1 MSLRKRVMASGNKT
15 VITRPGQRADSSTDR
30 VLSIL
35 DLFTEDQPLWT
46 TDLLI
51 ERLGVARATMYRYL
65 RALVET
71 GFLTPDGGG
80 AYSLGPRFIEMDRQI
95 RLADPLLQVAP
106 EVMERIRPAL
116 DGDQLLCRFYGL
128 RVLSIY
134 VDKTDPR
141 IKSSFDR
148 GRPFPLFLGAP
159 SRIILAN
166 LRMQQLQR
174 LFLHHPHEIASAG
187 LGHNWLEFREN
198 MRVVSKRGYAVAS
211 DIDKTLVGISAP
223 IFLPSGDVTASL
235 CLVKLRKE
243 VGEADLPPLGE
254 MAKRAAAEITSR
266 LHRPLRAVASRAP
279 KSLVTARPKR
289 NSPRRASDTAPARRA
304 AARRAST

>member
-1 MSLRKRVMASGNKT
+1 MASGNKT
-15 VITRPGQRADSSTDR
+15 VTTRPGQRADSSTDR

-266 LHRPLRAVASRAP
+266 LHKPLRAVASRAP
-279 KSLVTARPKR
+279 KSLATARPKR
-289 NSPRRASDTAPARRA
+289 NSPRRASDTAAARRA

>member
-1 MSLRKRVMASGNKT
+1 MPSAKPTPTKPN
-15 VITRPGQRADSSTDR
+15 QRLDSSTDR

-35 DLFTEDQPLWT
+35 DLFTEDHPLWT

-51 ERLGVARATMYRYL
+51 ARLGVARATMYRYL

-106 EVMERIRPAL
+106 DVMERIRPEL
-116 DGDQLLCRFYGL
+116 GGDQLLCRFYGL

-187 LGHNWLEFREN
+187 LGNNWLEFREN
-198 MRVVSKRGYAVAS
+198 MRVVHKRGYAVAS
-211 DIDKTLVGISAP
+211 DIDKALVGISAP

-235 CLVKLRKE
+235 CLVKLRRE
-243 VGEADLPPLGE
+243 VSEAELNHLGE
-254 MAKRAAAEITSR
+254 MAKRGAAEITHR
-266 LHRPLRAVASRAP
+266 LQKPLRAVTSRTSKEASVSGSKKPASR
-279 KSLVTARPKR
+279 RPSDPPAER
-289 NSPRRASDTAPARRA
+289 RVAGRRALA
-304 AARRAST
+304 

>member
-1 MSLRKRVMASGNKT
+1 
-15 VITRPGQRADSSTDR
+15 
-30 VLSIL
+30 
-35 DLFTEDQPLWT
+35 
-46 TDLLI
+46 
-51 ERLGVARATMYRYL
+51 
-65 RALVET
+65 
-71 GFLTPDGGG
+71 
-80 AYSLGPRFIEMDRQI
+80 MDRQI
-95 RLADPLLQVAP
+95 RFADPLLQVAP
-106 EVMERIRPAL
+106 EVMEKLRSEL
-116 DGDQLLCRFYGL
+116 GGDQLLCRFYGL

-174 LFLHHPHEIASAG
+174 LFLHHSQDIASAG
-187 LGHNWLEFREN
+187 LGNNWLEFREN

-243 VGEADLPPLGE
+243 VGEAELASLGE
-254 MAKRAAAEITSR
+254 MATRAAAEITSR
-266 LHRPLRAVASRAP
+266 LRKPLRNAVSRAP
-279 KSLVTARPKR
+279 KGLPASQSKKAVA
-289 NSPRRASDTAPARRA
+289 PRRSAAPAKPTTTRLGTGRRA
-304 AARRAST
+304 RI

>member
-1 MSLRKRVMASGNKT
+1 MPSAKPTQTKPN
-15 VITRPGQRADSSTDR
+15 QRLDSSTDR

-35 DLFTEDQPLWT
+35 DLFTEDHPLWT

-51 ERLGVARATMYRYL
+51 DRLGVARATMYRYL

-106 EVMERIRPAL
+106 DVMERIRPEL
-116 DGDQLLCRFYGL
+116 GGDQLLCRFYGL

-187 LGHNWLEFREN
+187 LGNNWLEFREN
-198 MRVVSKRGYAVAS
+198 MRVVNKRGYAVAS
-211 DIDKTLVGISAP
+211 DIDKALVGISAP

-235 CLVKLRKE
+235 CLVKLRRE
-243 VGEADLPPLGE
+243 VSEAELSNLGE
-254 MAKRAAAEITSR
+254 MAKRGAAEITHR
-266 LHRPLRAVASRAP
+266 LQKPLRAVASRTP
-279 KSLVTARPKR
+279 KEASVSGSKKLASRRPTDLPAERRVTG
-289 NSPRRASDTAPARRA
+289 RRALA
-304 AARRAST
+304 

>member
-1 MSLRKRVMASGNKT
+1 MPSGKPKATKPN
-15 VITRPGQRADSSTDR
+15 QRADSSTDR

-51 ERLGVARATMYRYL
+51 DRLGVARATMYRYL

-95 RLADPLLQVAP
+95 RFADPLLQVAP
-106 EVMERIRPAL
+106 EVMEKIRPAL
-116 DGDQLLCRFYGL
+116 GGDQLLCRFYGL

-174 LFLHHPHEIASAG
+174 LFLHHPHEIAGAG
-187 LGHNWLEFREN
+187 LGNNWMEFREN

-211 DIDKTLVGISAP
+211 DIDKALVGISAP

-235 CLVKLRKE
+235 CLVKLRRE
-243 VGEADLPPLGE
+243 VSEAELEPLGE
-254 MAKRAAAEITSR
+254 MAKRAAAEITHR
-266 LHRPLRAVASRAP
+266 LHKPLRAAVSRTPKKATVAQVKKGSSRRSAEMP
-279 KSLVTARPKR
+279 T
-289 NSPRRASDTAPARRA
+289 ARRA
-304 AARRAST
+304 AARRALV